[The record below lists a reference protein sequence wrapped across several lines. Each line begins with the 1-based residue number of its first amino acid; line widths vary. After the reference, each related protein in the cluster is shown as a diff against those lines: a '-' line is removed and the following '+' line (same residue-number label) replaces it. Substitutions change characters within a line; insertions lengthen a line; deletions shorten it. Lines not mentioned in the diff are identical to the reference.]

1 VHGDLKA
8 VMRPPLRLQSS
19 LSCLVIPR
27 QIFSLITLGMQCCVK
42 ADIASRTNVIDV
54 APVAGSRNWM
64 APEILIGGTLRK
76 FARHLCFW
84 DGYLRGTL
92 SLAE

>member
-1 VHGDLKA
+1 MPSYPKA
-8 VMRPPLRLQSS
+8 NILIDNAGNAVLCDFG
-19 LSCLVIPR
+19 LSR
-27 QIFSLITLGMQCCVK
+27 VK